1 MFLSYTLAD
10 ILYCQSLEV
19 LLALHVLSITCLSVF
34 IAGNR
39 YVAYPTVLLPSL
51 SITGFLSLI
60 FLPIPLTLISLT
72 NISYF
77 LGIVS
82 LELPGL
88 IVKTFLLTAI
98 FLVLISNRSF
108 LSTLRHFGYEY
119 SILIIVSL
127 IALSILCS
135 TNDFL
140 TIYLTIELQ
149 SLAFY
154 SLIAIQSRSEYSI
167 EAAIKYFV
175 LGAIASCFLL
185 FGLNL
190 VYAKYGSIQLDQLSS
205 LIMNDT
211 GNSGSTIGLVFLT
224 SALLFKI
231 GIAPFHVWLCD
242 VYEGSI
248 TSLTLLFA
256 SIPKIVLVFILTKT
270 LLISGFG

>member
-1 MFLSYTLAD
+1 
-10 ILYCQSLEV
+10 
-19 LLALHVLSITCLSVF
+19 
-34 IAGNR
+34 
-39 YVAYPTVLLPSL
+39 
-51 SITGFLSLI
+51 
-60 FLPIPLTLISLT
+60 
-72 NISYF
+72 
-77 LGIVS
+77 
-82 LELPGL
+82 
-88 IVKTFLLTAI
+88 
-98 FLVLISNRSF
+98 
-108 LSTLRHFGYEY
+108 
-119 SILIIVSL
+119 VSL

>member
-1 MFLSYTLAD
+1 MFISYTLAD
-10 ILYCQSLEV
+10 ILYCQSFEI
-19 LLALHVLSITCLSVF
+19 LLALHVLSITCMSVF

-39 YVAYPTVLLPSL
+39 YIAYPTILLPSL

-60 FLPIPLTLISLT
+60 FIPIPLSIISLT

-77 LGIVS
+77 LGILG

-88 IVKTFLLTAI
+88 VVKTFLLIAV
-98 FLVLISNRSF
+98 FLVLILNRSF
-108 LSTLRHFGYEY
+108 LSTLKHFNYEY
-119 SILIIVSL
+119 GILLVISL

-190 VYAKYGSIQLDQLSS
+190 IYAKYGTIQLDQLSS
-205 LIMNDT
+205 LIMNGT
-211 GNSGSTIGLVFLT
+211 SSIGSTIGLVLLT
-224 SALLFKI
+224 SAFLFKI
-231 GIAPFHVWLCD
+231 GIAPFHIWLCD
-242 VYEGSI
+242 VYEGSV

-256 SIPKIVLVFILTKT
+256 SIPKIALVFILTKT
-270 LLISGFG
+270 LLLSGIG